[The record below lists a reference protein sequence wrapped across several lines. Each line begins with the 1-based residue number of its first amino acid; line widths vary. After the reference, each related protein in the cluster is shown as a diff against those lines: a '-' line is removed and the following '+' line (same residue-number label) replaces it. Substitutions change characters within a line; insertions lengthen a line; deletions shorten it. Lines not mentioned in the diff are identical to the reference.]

1 VSWVGVAR
9 GSDEVRVSLVLLSGV
24 LGELSGF
31 WMSGVRV
38 VMGLAGCISMEL
50 ARGRNL
56 LKISRIAAAWVSWEL
71 WWLW

>member
-24 LGELSGF
+24 LGGVSVF

-38 VMGLAGCISMEL
+38 VMGLTGCISMEL

-56 LKISRIAAAWVSWEL
+56 PKISRIAAAWVSWEL
-71 WWLW
+71 WWL